1 MKTYKKLLFC
11 AFIFSIASTQGIESV
26 PGIRGTG
33 AKINGDRAYLYDAG
47 FKKFDFK
54 KGLSVSFWVKADK
67 WTHQAGIISG
77 LGDTHISKR
86 YNTSTGSFY
95 FNTRLGRKS
104 ATLFWDPKSFPAPV
118 GKWVNIA
125 ISYDAQKRMT
135 TAYLNGKKCAVWNV
149 GKEYPNRKSYQLYEY
164 PSKNLSFAIGKGN
177 LSNFNGVI
185 DEVFIYNRPLNDQ
198 EMAAVSSGKIL
209 PGVQGAYLFDD
220 PADPGKDSSPARRH
234 LAKGIGPMAQK
245 LPKIGYSVKS
255 KIISSDKNL
264 TIWSRSAVE
273 KTFKYDRVISTGKTA
288 APAAELAKNEYESFQ
303 LILSPARSLKNVK
316 VSIGSFTRGKHKLAA
331 RLQLVDYVNVI
342 KNSNLSVTKAGGVMG
357 EAATMFE
364 QTINHGPGEYPDPL
378 PPARTLKNVS
388 KDQSYAFWVTVK
400 STAGTPAGIYKTHAR
415 ITADGNYSLTVP
427 LSVRVRNFTLPE
439 KFSSS
444 NTAIMYYDYASGNRE
459 NFHRLAAEHHITLC
473 SLAKDPVITFDAWG
487 GMKVDTTEFDREAAM
502 AIGRYRANTLYF
514 PGWSFYTL
522 PRDFNT
528 RQTWCGIKVCS
539 APGKLTP
546 EFKEKFGR
554 YLRYMTAHLKKK
566 NYLQYTRISMV
577 DEPHTAAD
585 YALCQEFAALVRR
598 NAPGV
603 KVLVTKWPLK
613 PLIGAPHIWCL
624 GLIIPEDI
632 KAATARGERFEWYPN
647 WHFVIDRPLMDSR
660 MLGFMMKKFH
670 IGGIL
675 YFNICYGWN
684 NPELVRKNP
693 CFTYSD
699 GRRINGLGQ
708 IIYPSEVKN
717 GAPVSSLR
725 LVMCRDAYEDY
736 EYLLLAGKLIRTC
749 KAPAVAAAADK
760 LLKEACDAIVPAY
773 EAYADKVQ
781 WKKTK
786 WETDGRKLLV
796 WRKKIADMI
805 EKLQQFQ

>member
-1 MKTYKKLLFC
+1 MTLCEKLIFC
-11 AFIFSIASTQGIESV
+11 ALVFSAPAVQGVESV
-26 PGIRGTG
+26 PGIRGLG
-33 AKINGDRAYLYDAG
+33 AKINGDQAYLYDAK

-54 KGLSVSFWVKADK
+54 KGMSVSFWVKAEK

-77 LGDTHISKR
+77 LGDTNISKR
-86 YNTSTGSFY
+86 YNTANGSFY

-104 ATLFWDPKSFPAPV
+104 ASLFWAPNSFHAPA
-118 GKWVNIA
+118 GKWINAA
-125 ISYDAQKRMT
+125 ISYDSQKRLT
-135 TAYLNGKKCAVWNV
+135 TAYLNGRKCAVWNV

-198 EMAAVSSGKIL
+198 EMAEVSSGKIL
-209 PGVQGAYLFDD
+209 PGIQAAYLFDD
-220 PADPGKDSSPARRH
+220 PADPGKDSSPVQRH
-234 LAKGIGPMAQK
+234 LVKGVGPMAQK
-245 LPKIGYSVKS
+245 LPRIGYKVKS
-255 KIISSDKNL
+255 KILAADKKL
-264 TIWSRSAVE
+264 TVWSRSAVE
-273 KTFKYDRVISTGKTA
+273 KTFKYDRVISTGKMT

-303 LILSPARSLKNVK
+303 LILSPEQVLKNVK
-316 VSIGSFTRGKHKLAA
+316 VTLGEFTCGKYKLAA
-331 RLQLVDYVNVI
+331 KLNQVDYVNVI

-364 QTINHGPGEYPDPL
+364 KTLNHGPGEYPDPL
-378 PPARTLKNVS
+378 PPARGLKNVS
-388 KDQSYAFWVTVK
+388 TNRSYAFWVTVK
-400 STAGTPAGIYKTHAR
+400 STAGTPAGIYKGQAR

-427 LSVRVRNFTLPE
+427 LNVRVRDFALPE
-439 KFSSS
+439 KFNSH
-444 NTAIMYYDYASGNRE
+444 NTAIMYYDYAAGNRE
-459 NFHRLAAEHHITLC
+459 QFHRLASEHHVTLC
-473 SLAKDPVITFDAWG
+473 VLAKEPVITFDAKG
-487 GMKVDTTEFDREAAM
+487 NIKVDTREFDREAAM
-502 AIGRYRANTLYF
+502 AIERYRANTLYF
-514 PGWSFYTL
+514 PGWSFYSL

-528 RQTWCGIKVCS
+528 RQSWCGIKICS
-539 APGKLTP
+539 APGKLSP
-546 EFKEKFGR
+546 EFKAKFGS
-554 YLRYMTAHLKKK
+554 YLRLMTAHLKKK
-566 NYLQYTRISMV
+566 NWLQYTRISMV

-603 KVLVTKWPLK
+603 KILVTKWPLK
-613 PLIGAPHIWCL
+613 PLIGAPDIWCL
-624 GLIIPEDI
+624 GLIIPKDI
-632 KAATARGERFEWYPN
+632 KAAAARGERFEWYPN
-647 WHFVIDRPLMDSR
+647 WHLVIDRPLMDSR

-684 NPELVRKNP
+684 NLELVRKNP

-708 IIYPSEVKN
+708 IIYPPEVKN
-717 GAPVSSLR
+717 GAPVTSLR

-736 EYLLLAGKLIRTC
+736 EYLLLAQKLIKTC
-749 KAPAVAAAADK
+749 KDPKAAAAAEK

-781 WKKTK
+781 WKQTK
-786 WETDGRKLLV
+786 WETDGSKLLDQ
-796 WRKKIADMI
+796 RRKIADMI
-805 EKLQQFQ
+805 EKIQKLQ